1 MELLLHYVWK
11 HRMYSPTSLTTTDG
25 RRVEILDPGQR
36 NQGLGPDFMNAMIKI
51 GGTTWLGNVEIH
63 DKASDWHAHHH
74 DKDPRYEN
82 VILHACSIIDA
93 QAITQ
98 KGNKLPQV
106 KIEVPK
112 AVSNNYRALLGE
124 DVFPPC
130 HDIIPHINKLTLHSW
145 MTALQIERL
154 EKKTEAINRWVEL
167 NDKSWEAAFFTALAR
182 GLGFGIN
189 SDAFEEWALHIR
201 LLDVARHRDRP
212 FQIEAIFMGQ
222 SGLLDIDCI
231 PERYREQTLSDD
243 YYQRLSSEYKFLAHK
258 FRLTPMD
265 GRKWKFQG
273 THPQNF
279 PYIRLAQLVKLYC
292 DNILNLSKMMECETI
307 EEAHNLLKTRVTD
320 YWQTHYTFGAES
332 AKSEKNLSKS
342 SLDILVL
349 NATVPMLFAY
359 GKFLRKQSLCD
370 KALDFLEKIK
380 GESNSIVK
388 RWAECGL
395 EAKTAGGSQA
405 LIQLNREY
413 CAKKDCLR
421 CRIGYEYLKRKET
434 PTKD

>member
-1 MELLLHYVWK
+1 
-11 HRMYSPTSLTTTDG
+11 
-25 RRVEILDPGQR
+25 
-36 NQGLGPDFMNAMIKI
+36 
-51 GGTTWLGNVEIH
+51 
-63 DKASDWHAHHH
+63 
-74 DKDPRYEN
+74 
-82 VILHACSIIDA
+82 
-93 QAITQ
+93 
-98 KGNKLPQV
+98 
-106 KIEVPK
+106 
-112 AVSNNYRALLGE
+112 
-124 DVFPPC
+124 
-130 HDIIPHINKLTLHSW
+130 
-145 MTALQIERL
+145 
-154 EKKTEAINRWVEL
+154 
-167 NDKSWEAAFFTALAR
+167 
-182 GLGFGIN
+182 
-189 SDAFEEWALHIR
+189 
-201 LLDVARHRDRP
+201 
-212 FQIEAIFMGQ
+212 MGQ

-395 EAKTAGGSQA
+395 EVKTAGGSQA